1 MFWDVGAGLEDSW
14 GCIRRLL
21 GSLGGAL
28 EASWNVLGGSVLG
41 GLLGHP
47 RSSRRPKTAQDHC
60 KAYKDGF
67 TLAGRAQRAS
77 ERSERSER
85 SDQDE
90 TELAEHKRRR
100 RNSNGV
106 AGATGSP
113 RGLRNLRGVGLVASW
128 RHLEMSWGRLGR
140 SWGCPGV
147 LLDVLKMSWK
157 AIGVRICW
165 DVDRNLRSIKTM
177 KTDK

>member
-1 MFWDVGAGLEDSW
+1 MGISEGQTDSQSVPRSKQSWRRFGGLLD
-14 GCIRRLL
+14 
-21 GSLGGAL
+21 
-28 EASWNVLGGSVLG
+28 VLG

-47 RSSRRPKTAQDHC
+47 RGSRRPKTAQDHC

-106 AGATGSP
+106 TGATGLP
-113 RGLRNLRGVGLVASW
+113 RGVRQCSSHTQHFTEVYVEINVFHMCNFIADDSPTSTRFPF
-128 RHLEMSWGRLGR
+128 M
-140 SWGCPGV
+140 
-147 LLDVLKMSWK
+147 LKQVQK
-157 AIGVRICW
+157 Y
-165 DVDRNLRSIKTM
+165 
-177 KTDK
+177 